1 MSPLAKAF
9 CEVIIVVA
17 ANMAAKPGTK
27 HIEMRTSVN
36 EINETSL
43 GCVEYIR

>member
-36 EINETSL
+36 EPSL
-43 GCVEYIR
+43 GCVEYIG